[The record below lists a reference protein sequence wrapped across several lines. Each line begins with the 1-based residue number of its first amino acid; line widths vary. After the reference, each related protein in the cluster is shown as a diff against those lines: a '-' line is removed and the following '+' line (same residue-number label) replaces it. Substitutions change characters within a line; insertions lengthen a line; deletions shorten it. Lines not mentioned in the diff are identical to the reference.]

1 MSSATRSHEPNG
13 RDHHGARDPLAWK
26 RFEGDRGG
34 RAGGLGIDGLRDGP
48 GEPEDGDRRA
58 RRRGGGRPDRGGGW
72 GWRHGDCRGRHRRRP
87 RGWARGQPPRPA
99 RQAVGE
105 GGRAASVRNGAVGK
119 GGRVDQA
126 RQWTFCNDHAGP
138 HVPVQRQVLSRVPAD
153 RNHWWQA
160 GELLRHRLSYA
171 RRSLADRQLVEPG
184 DSARQGDRAMRLA
197 CGTLLLATA
206 ALTLAL
212 GATRVGA
219 QTGTVPSDLRAWFK
233 AADKNGDG
241 RLDGEEFRLAVIEG
255 FYFRDK
261 ERKGYLTPDQL
272 PEASQDAFNAADVK
286 HDGRLTLE
294 EELNALLKDF
304 EAADVDKD
312 GTLTYEEV
320 EAYVKR
326 PSR

>member
-1 MSSATRSHEPNG
+1 
-13 RDHHGARDPLAWK
+13 
-26 RFEGDRGG
+26 
-34 RAGGLGIDGLRDGP
+34 
-48 GEPEDGDRRA
+48 
-58 RRRGGGRPDRGGGW
+58 
-72 GWRHGDCRGRHRRRP
+72 
-87 RGWARGQPPRPA
+87 
-99 RQAVGE
+99 
-105 GGRAASVRNGAVGK
+105 
-119 GGRVDQA
+119 
-126 RQWTFCNDHAGP
+126 
-138 HVPVQRQVLSRVPAD
+138 
-153 RNHWWQA
+153 
-160 GELLRHRLSYA
+160 
-171 RRSLADRQLVEPG
+171 
-184 DSARQGDRAMRLA
+184 MRLV
-197 CGTLLLATA
+197 CRTLLLGTA

-219 QTGTVPSDLRAWFK
+219 QTDAVPPDLRAAFK

-241 RLDGEEFRLAVIEG
+241 RLDREEFRQAVIEG

-286 HDGRLTLE
+286 HDGRLTLA